1 MELDNR
7 APRTVQ
13 ELEQMGH
20 ALAQEIFHKVLKGRT
35 LCASVVMH
43 AALTMHRGT
52 SKTLPPEAQRDI
64 GYALATYAGTLIA
77 TPHAQAQTEHE
88 PHQFPTDLPT
98 AIQ

>member
-1 MELDNR
+1 MDIDNR
-7 APRTVQ
+7 APRSVQ
-13 ELEQMGH
+13 ELEQMAH
-20 ALAQEIFHKVLKGRT
+20 ALAQEIFHKVLKDRT

-52 SKTLPPEAQRDI
+52 CKNLPPEAQRDI
-64 GYALATYAGTLIA
+64 GYALAAYAGQLIA
-77 TPHAQAQTEHE
+77 TPHAPQVPEHQ

>member
-1 MELDNR
+1 MEIDNR
-7 APRTVQ
+7 TPRTVQ
-13 ELEQMGH
+13 ELEQMSH

-43 AALTMHRGT
+43 AALTVHRGT
-52 SKTLPPEAQRDI
+52 SKTLPPDAQRDI

-77 TPHAQAQTEHE
+77 TPHAQANAEHE